1 MGQLNNPVEIAV
13 DSFGFVYVTEFFNS
27 RVQKFT
33 NDGTFV
39 TKWGSQGTGDG
50 QFRNPW
56 GIGIDSSGKVFVS
69 DFINNNIQV
78 FERSEP

>member
-1 MGQLNNPVEIAV
+1 MYPE
-13 DSFGFVYVTEFFNS
+13 
-27 RVQKFT
+27 FT